1 MGVLIYKGMPMT
13 LSFDCSSF
21 GIRDIECYDEDSLKK
36 LVKAYCKHAN
46 INYND
51 VQEVSYNYNKIDT
64 SKKVKELGIASG
76 SVILIKLKST
86 FDK

>member
-51 VQEVSYNYNKIDT
+51 VQEVSYNYNK
-64 SKKVKELGIASG
+64 VKELGIASG